1 MLGRY
6 RNLISLRS
14 IVFQYKVF
22 PEVNATDINQ
32 LSDEE
37 KPNFVKDSTNVSLS
51 LCEGVCKSSKEAQL
65 DLLDRRLRLDPR
77 TLPFRFSVQRIS
89 G

>member
-65 DLLDRRLRLDPR
+65 DRKLRLDPG
-77 TLPFRFSVQRIS
+77 TFTFRCSGQRIS
-89 G
+89 E